1 MSGEVGL
8 TEGYNRASNSVLF
21 YICLDLE
28 EPCREGGEGGWRG
41 VGLREGF
48 NRASTSILFYIC
60 LDLEEPCR
68 GRRGGG
74 GWRG

>member
-1 MSGEVGL
+1 MSGVREVGL
-8 TEGYNRASNSVLF
+8 REGYNWASNSVLF

-28 EPCREGGEGGWRG
+28 EPCRGWRE
-41 VGLREGF
+41 VGLREGY
-48 NRASTSILFYIC
+48 NWASNSVLFYIC

-68 GRRGGG
+68 G